1 MGDRNRDRARRAGRI
16 KPPAVLSYGMVSYD
30 IEMHAECKQTLDQLN
45 HDLKD
50 RITDTLVEMSE
61 NRQPSSHNAVDSL
74 GGWDFYKV
82 RVKNHRILVERVGR
96 KLRVVM
102 LDKRSRVYDRLDT
115 AAQRAQG

>member
-1 MGDRNRDRARRAGRI
+1 
-16 KPPAVLSYGMVSYD
+16 
-30 IEMHAECKQTLDQLN
+30 MHTECKQTLDQLN
-45 HDLKD
+45 TDLKD
-50 RITDTLVEMSE
+50 RITDTLIEISE
-61 NRQPSSHNAVDSL
+61 NREPSSHNAVDSL
-74 GGWDFYKV
+74 DGWDFYKV